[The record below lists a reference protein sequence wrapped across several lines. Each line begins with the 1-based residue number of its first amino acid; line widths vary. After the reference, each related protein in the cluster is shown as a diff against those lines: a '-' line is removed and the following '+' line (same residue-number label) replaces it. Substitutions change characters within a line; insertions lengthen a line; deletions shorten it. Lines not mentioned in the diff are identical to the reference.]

1 MARARE
7 CGARN
12 AYTRTAQALGVV
24 REDQGVVAFERRP
37 GRSLGRGR
45 GVGRDVEPLPRGP
58 AEVLG
63 ARGVVDDRVV
73 RGRGADQS
81 GGEEVGAHREKGSLN
96 VVGLSK

>member
-1 MARARE
+1 MRDDK
-7 CGARN
+7 
-12 AYTRTAQALGVV
+12 GVV
-24 REDQGVVAFERRP
+24 GCERRP

-73 RGRGADQS
+73 RGHGADQR
-81 GGEEVGAHREKGSLN
+81 GGEKVGTHWVRIPVSSVQEKRRTYRR
-96 VVGLSK
+96 